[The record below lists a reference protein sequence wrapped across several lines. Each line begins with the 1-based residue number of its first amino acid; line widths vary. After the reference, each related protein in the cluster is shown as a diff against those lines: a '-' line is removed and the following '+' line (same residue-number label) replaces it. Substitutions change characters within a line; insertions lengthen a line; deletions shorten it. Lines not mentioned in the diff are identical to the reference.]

1 MKQTYVLVHDTA
13 RQRAIEAIKAAP
25 EGYQVVVSDP
35 RRNLMQNARM
45 WACLGEIAEQVDWYG
60 QKLTADEWKD
70 VFSAALRK
78 QKVVPGTEQGTFV
91 VIGQRTSQMTKSEM
105 MDLIALAE
113 AFGAERGV
121 KFGGGDG

>member
-1 MKQTYVLVHDTA
+1 MSKQTFILAHPTA

-25 EGYQVVVSDP
+25 EGYQVVVSEP
-35 RRNLMQNARM
+35 RRNLAQNARM

-70 VFSAALRK
+70 VLSAALRK
-78 QKVVPGTEQGTFV
+78 QKVVPGIDQGAFV

-121 KFGGGDG
+121 KFGGGK